1 MARPREFDSD
11 KVSDALRDVFW
22 ERGYEGTSYSN
33 IMAATGLQKGS
44 LYSAFGDKRSLY
56 LEALSRYDKQNVSA
70 AVAILSNK
78 DMTGEA
84 RIDALMQSLVDAA
97 QTKQGRWGCLLCNA
111 ATDMAP
117 FDAETENQ
125 VMASMTRI
133 KKAIEIALKET
144 SNPKNADLVC
154 AAYFGGR
161 TLIKAGAS
169 KSVLRALKKQVLSA
183 LN

>member
-111 ATDMAP
+111 AVDQAP
-117 FDAETENQ
+117 FDKPTEKL
-125 VMASMTRI
+125 VEKSMTRMKLGI
-133 KKAIEIALKET
+133 AEALKDT
-144 SNPKNADLVC
+144 PAADKIDLVWTL
-154 AAYFGGR
+154 YFGGR
-161 TLIKAGAS
+161 VVIKSGGSKETLTAIKN
-169 KSVLRALKKQVLSA
+169 QTLS
-183 LN
+183 LLS